1 MSIEKRQP
9 EGAPKKKL
17 RFLSREEKERLVQRM
32 LGKGHS
38 QNGVA
43 PDKGD
48 NPAESQV
55 DAKPSGGTRFE
66 TPQWV
71 YDMAEKYGEPTMS
84 REELSEELSKELGG
98 KSLSDLVIEERR
110 KKPY

>member
-1 MSIEKRQP
+1 MSIERQQP
-9 EGAPKKKL
+9 EGAPKGKL
-17 RFLSREEKERLVQRM
+17 RFLSREEKQRLVNIM

-38 QNGVA
+38 ENGVM
-43 PDKGD
+43 PKKSD
-48 NPAESQV
+48 NPDENHSAEKQIG
-55 DAKPSGGTRFE
+55 DTRFE

-71 YDMAEKYGEPTMS
+71 YDLAKRYGEPTMS